1 MQEHPETATGT
12 ATATGIA
19 TDTSVATES
28 AISNATASAAG
39 DATASSNDSSTGN
52 STASSNGSAT
62 GAATAAAPRTAS
74 LELVKEL
81 PRGSV
86 GVVHQARNPQ
96 QNRSVALRK
105 FEVPEWLDDGKEL
118 IQKILAEAKA
128 ASALD
133 HPNIAKLYTCGY
145 KDFTLFMTADFIEGQ
160 TLRELMT
167 KRQPEMSEVLQM
179 SKQLLV
185 ALDYAHSKGVCHHF
199 LNPSNIKILPDGT
212 LKLLDFGLLRD
223 KNLLTQSPTK
233 KLENEPYL
241 SPEQVK
247 HKPVTGATNIFNAA
261 TIIYQLYTARSP
273 FSGPHLGE
281 VDRNITDGNPHPMQ
295 MAHPRVPEEIS
306 RVVLK
311 ALAKNP
317 GERFASGQQ
326 FFAAL
331 EEAAKAMPVPRAN
344 STGSMPAYKD
354 GPGPNASQAIR
365 VQPSPNGSQSFKAAP
380 GPNASQS
387 FKAIPGPNASQSF
400 RAMPSGAASQ
410 VIKAQTPGTVGTTY
424 VGPEKTGAR
433 KPVSTANHWKV
444 VAAVVGGLCLI
455 VVLALLFQRHPAEQ
469 EDAATP
475 PQSANAPAPFSGK
488 AEQAIEKVKA
498 AQEKAQ
504 DIQEDKA
511 HAAPVRA
518 GRSTRYAPAAPVAPP
533 TAKEGQLIVS
543 SMPMGAIVEIEG
555 RAGQQW
561 KAPQTVPGLA
571 AGNYKVTF
579 KMPGY
584 ATETRTVQVTG
595 GARTPID
602 VRLSAV
608 KGFVTVASKPAGGE
622 IWING
627 KDTGK
632 VTPIEFLVEPGA
644 QNIVVRKQGYLE
656 ASTDLKLVAGQSVN
670 YAPSLMA
677 AGRTDNIRL
686 VGGSGVGK
694 LLGNNGAG
702 SGMARIEIKTEPKGA
717 QVTINGTPLQKTTP
731 LEVQLDAGN
740 YDITIQK
747 DGFKPIHESAIVGM
761 DDRIKIDRPLSH

>member
-12 ATATGIA
+12 ATATGMA
-19 TDTSVATES
+19 TD
-28 AISNATASAAG
+28 TASAAG
-39 DATASSNDSSTGN
+39 DATASSNASGTGN
-52 STASSNGSAT
+52 ATASVS
-62 GAATAAAPRTAS
+62 AAPRTAS
-74 LELVKEL
+74 LELVKEM

-105 FEVPEWLDDGKEL
+105 FEVPEWLDDINEL
-118 IQKILAEAKA
+118 LQKILAEAKA

-133 HPNIAKLYTCGY
+133 HPNIARLYTCGY
-145 KDFTLFMTADFIEGQ
+145 KDTTVFMTAEFVDGQ
-160 TLRELMT
+160 NLKEYMAR
-167 KRQPEMSEVLQM
+167 RQPEMSEVLQLA
-179 SKQLLV
+179 KQLLA
-185 ALDYAHSKGVCHHF
+185 ALDYAHGKGVCHHF
-199 LNPSNIKILPDGT
+199 LNPTNIKVLPDGT

-247 HKPVTGATNIFNAA
+247 HKPVTAATNIFNAA

-281 VDRNITDGNPHPMQ
+281 VDRSITDVDPHPMQ
-295 MAHPRVPEEIS
+295 MAHPRVPEAIS
-306 RVVLK
+306 KVVLK

-317 GERFASGQQ
+317 AARYSSGQQ
-326 FFAAL
+326 FFEAL
-331 EEAAKAMPVPRAN
+331 EEAAKAAPVSRAN

-365 VQPSPNGSQSFKAAP
+365 VQPSPN
-380 GPNASQS
+380 ASQS
-387 FKAIPGPNASQSF
+387 FKAMPGPNASQSF
-400 RAMPSGAASQ
+400 RAMPSGSTTQ
-410 VIKAQTPGTVGTTY
+410 SVKVTPGTVGTTY
-424 VGPEKTGAR
+424 VGPSEKTSAR

-444 VAAVVGGLCLI
+444 VAAVVGGLCLV
-455 VVLALLFQRHPAEQ
+455 VVLALLFQRHPAEE
-469 EDAATP
+469 EDSAAP
-475 PQSANAPAPFSGK
+475 SSAKASAPFSGK

-498 AQEKAQ
+498 AQDNAAQ
-504 DIQEDKA
+504 SRSQSA
-511 HAAPVRA
+511 SAPAPAAARA
-518 GRSTRYAPAAPVAPP
+518 GKSARYVPAAPVAPP
-533 TAKEGQLIVS
+533 TASEGQLIVS
-543 SMPMGAIVEIEG
+543 SMPMGATVEIEG
-555 RAGQQW
+555 RTGQQW
-561 KAPQTVPGLA
+561 KAPQTIPSLA
-571 AGNYKVTF
+571 AGTYKVSF
-579 KMPGY
+579 NMPGY
-584 ATETRTVQVTG
+584 ATETRTVQVSG

-602 VRLSAV
+602 VRMNAV
-608 KGFVTVASKPAGGE
+608 KGFLTVASKPAGAE

-656 ASTDLKLVAGQSVN
+656 ASTDVKLVAGQSVN

-686 VGGSGVGK
+686 VSGGGVGK
-694 LLGNNGAG
+694 LLGNNGNG

-731 LEVQLDAGN
+731 LEVQLEAGN

-761 DDRIKIDRPLSH
+761 DDRIKIDRPLTH

>member
-1 MQEHPETATGT
+1 MQEHPETA
-12 ATATGIA
+12 ATGIA
-19 TDTSVATES
+19 TATGTATDSAVATDSS
-28 AISNATASAAG
+28 ASGN
-39 DATASSNDSSTGN
+39 ATASSN
-52 STASSNGSAT
+52 ASAT
-62 GAATAAAPRTAS
+62 GNVAAAATAAAPRKAS

-96 QNRSVALRK
+96 QDRFVALRK
-105 FEVPEWLDDGKEL
+105 FEVPEWLDDANAL

-145 KDFTLFMTADFIEGQ
+145 KDFTLFMTAEFVEGQ
-160 TLRELMT
+160 TFRELMT
-167 KRQPEMSEVLQM
+167 KRQPEMNEVLQM
-179 SKQLLV
+179 AKQLLA
-185 ALDYAHSKGVCHHF
+185 ALDYAHSKGICHNF
-199 LNPSNIKILPDGT
+199 LNPSNIKVLPDGT

-241 SPEQVK
+241 CPEQVK
-247 HKPVTGATNIFNAA
+247 NKPMNAAGNIFNAG
-261 TIIYQLYTARSP
+261 TLIYQLYTARSP

-281 VDRNITDGNPHPMQ
+281 VDRSITDVNPHPMQ

-317 GERFASGQQ
+317 AERYSSGQQ

-331 EEAAKAMPVPRAN
+331 EEAAKAAPVSRAN

-354 GPGPNASQAIR
+354 APGPNASQSIR
-365 VQPSPNGSQSFKAAP
+365 VQPSPNASQSFKAVQ

-387 FKAIPGPNASQSF
+387 FKA
-400 RAMPSGAASQ
+400 MPSGSATQS
-410 VIKAQTPGTVGTTY
+410 VKVTPGTVGTTY
-424 VGPEKTGAR
+424 VGPGGKTSTR

-455 VVLALLFQRHPAEQ
+455 VVLALLFQRHPAEE
-469 EDAATP
+469 EDAAVP
-475 PQSANAPAPFSGK
+475 SPKAAAPFSGK

-498 AQEKAQ
+498 A
-504 DIQEDKA
+504 EDEQSKSRSA
-511 HAAPVRA
+511 AAPAPARA
-518 GRSTRYAPAAPVAPP
+518 GRSRYVSAAPVAPP

-543 SMPMGAIVEIEG
+543 SMPMGATVEIEG

-571 AGNYKVTF
+571 AGTYKVTF
-579 KMPGY
+579 NMPGY

-595 GARTPID
+595 GARTPLD
-602 VRLSAV
+602 VRMVAV
-608 KGFVTVASKPAGGE
+608 KGFVTVASKPAGAE

-632 VTPIEFLVEPGA
+632 VTPIEFLVEPGT
-644 QNIVVRKQGYLE
+644 QSIVVRKQGFLE
-656 ASTDLKLVAGQSVN
+656 ASTEVKLVAGQSVN

-686 VGGSGVGK
+686 VGSSGVGK
-694 LLGNNGAG
+694 LLGNSNNG

-731 LEVQLDAGN
+731 LEVQLEAGN
-740 YDITIQK
+740 YDIVIQK
-747 DGFKPIHESAIVGM
+747 EGFKPIHESSIVGM
-761 DDRIKIDRPLSH
+761 DDRIKIDRQLSH

>member
-1 MQEHPETATGT
+1 MQEYPETATET
-12 ATATGIA
+12 ATAT
-19 TDTSVATES
+19 
-28 AISNATASAAG
+28 G
-39 DATASSNDSSTGN
+39 DATASSTGN
-52 STASSNGSAT
+52 AS

-86 GVVHQARNPQ
+86 GVVHQARSPQ
-96 QNRSVALRK
+96 QNRSVVLRK
-105 FEVPEWLDDGKEL
+105 FEVPEWLDDANAL

-145 KDFTLFMTADFIEGQ
+145 KDFTLFMTAEFVEGQ

-167 KRQPEMSEVLQM
+167 KRQPEMNEVLQM
-179 SKQLLV
+179 AKQLLA
-185 ALDYAHSKGVCHHF
+185 ALDFAHSKGVCHNF
-199 LNPSNIKILPDGT
+199 LNPSNIKVLPDGT

-241 SPEQVK
+241 CPEQVK
-247 HKPVTGATNIFNAA
+247 NKPMSAAGNIFNAG
-261 TIIYQLYTARSP
+261 TLIYQLYTARSP

-281 VDRNITDGNPHPMQ
+281 VDRAITDVTPHPMQ

-317 GERFASGQQ
+317 AERYASGQQ

-331 EEAAKAMPVPRAN
+331 EEAAKAMPVSRAN
-344 STGSMPAYKD
+344 STGSFPAYKD
-354 GPGPNASQAIR
+354 APGPNASQAIK
-365 VQPSPNGSQSFKAAP
+365 VQPSPNASQSFKAVP

-387 FKAIPGPNASQSF
+387 FKA
-400 RAMPSGAASQ
+400 MPSGSATQS
-410 VIKAQTPGTVGTTY
+410 VKVTPGTVGTTY
-424 VGPEKTGAR
+424 VGPGGKTSIR

-455 VVLALLFQRHPAEQ
+455 VVLALLFQRHPAEE
-469 EDAATP
+469 EDAAAP
-475 PQSANAPAPFSGK
+475 KSAVNAPAPFSGK

-498 AQEKAQ
+498 AEEEQSKSRSE
-504 DIQEDKA
+504 
-511 HAAPVRA
+511 AAPTPARA
-518 GRSTRYAPAAPVAPP
+518 GRSRYVPAAPVAPP

-543 SMPMGAIVEIEG
+543 SMPMGATVEIEG
-555 RAGQQW
+555 HAGQQW

-571 AGNYKVTF
+571 AGTYKVTF
-579 KMPGY
+579 NMPGY

-602 VRLSAV
+602 VRMNAV
-608 KGFVTVASKPAGGE
+608 KGFVTVASKPAGAE

-686 VGGSGVGK
+686 VGSSGVGK
-694 LLGNNGAG
+694 LLGNNGNA

-731 LEVQLDAGN
+731 LEVQLEAGN
-740 YDITIQK
+740 YDIIIQK
-747 DGFKPIHESAIVGM
+747 DGFKPIHESSIVGM
-761 DDRIKIDRPLSH
+761 DDRIKIDRQLSH

>member
-1 MQEHPETATGT
+1 MQEHPETAT
-12 ATATGIA
+12 ATATGTA
-19 TDTSVATES
+19 TDASVATES
-28 AISNATASAAG
+28 TASG
-39 DATASSNDSSTGN
+39 NATASSNAN
-52 STASSNGSAT
+52 AT
-62 GAATAAAPRTAS
+62 GAATAAAATAPRKAS

-96 QNRSVALRK
+96 QNREVALRK
-105 FEVPEWLDDGKEL
+105 FEVPEWLDDANEL

-145 KDFTLFMTADFIEGQ
+145 KDFTVFMTAEFVEGQ
-160 TLRELMT
+160 NLKEYMA

-179 SKQLLV
+179 AKQLLA
-185 ALDYAHSKGVCHHF
+185 ALDYAHSKGVCHNF
-199 LNPSNIKILPDGT
+199 LNPYNINVLPDGT

-241 SPEQVK
+241 CPEQVK
-247 HKPVTGATNIFNAA
+247 NKPMSGAGNIFNAA

-281 VDRNITDGNPHPMQ
+281 VDRAITDVTPHPMQ

-306 RVVLK
+306 KVVLK

-317 GERFASGQQ
+317 AERYASGQQ

-331 EEAAKAMPVPRAN
+331 EEAAKAAPVARAN
-344 STGSMPAYKD
+344 STGSFPAYKD

-365 VQPSPNGSQSFKAAP
+365 VQPSPN
-380 GPNASQS
+380 ASQS
-387 FKAIPGPNASQSF
+387 FKAVPGPNASQSF
-400 RAMPSGAASQ
+400 RAMQSGSATQS
-410 VIKAQTPGTVGTTY
+410 VKVTPGTVGTTY
-424 VGPEKTGAR
+424 VGPSEKTGTR

-444 VAAVVGGLCLI
+444 VGAVVGGLCLI
-455 VVLALLFQRHPAEQ
+455 VALALLFQRHPAEE
-469 EDAATP
+469 EDSATP
-475 PQSANAPAPFSGK
+475 TAKAAAPFSGK
-488 AEQAIEKVKA
+488 AGQAIEKVKA
-498 AQEKAQ
+498 AQDE
-504 DIQEDKA
+504 QEGRT
-511 HAAPVRA
+511 HAAAAPARA
-518 GRSTRYAPAAPVAPP
+518 GKSARYAPAAPVAAP
-533 TAKEGQLIVS
+533 TAQEGQLIVS
-543 SMPMGAIVEIEG
+543 SMPMGATVEIEG

-561 KAPQTVPGLA
+561 KAPQTISGLA
-571 AGNYKVTF
+571 AGTYKVSF
-579 KMPGY
+579 NMPGY

-595 GARTPID
+595 GARTPLD
-602 VRLSAV
+602 VRLNAV
-608 KGFVTVASKPAGGE
+608 KGFLTVASKPAGGE

-632 VTPIEFLVEPGA
+632 ITPIEFLVEPGP
-644 QNIVVRKQGYLE
+644 QTVVVRKQGYLD
-656 ASTDLKLVAGQSVN
+656 ASTEVKLVAGQTLN

-677 AGRTDNIRL
+677 AGRTDSIRL
-686 VGGSGVGK
+686 VGSSGVGK
-694 LLGNNGAG
+694 LLGNNSGNG

-731 LEVQLDAGN
+731 LEVQLEAGN

-747 DGFKPIHESAIVGM
+747 DGFKPIHESAILGM
-761 DDRIKIDRPLSH
+761 DDRIKIDRTLSH

>member
-12 ATATGIA
+12 VTAAGA
-19 TDTSVATES
+19 GTDTSVAT
-28 AISNATASAAG
+28 G
-39 DATASSNDSSTGN
+39 DSI
-52 STASSNGSAT
+52 ASSNGS
-62 GAATAAAPRTAS
+62 ATAAAPRTAS
-74 LELVKEL
+74 MELVKEL

-105 FEVPEWLDDGKEL
+105 FEVPEWLDDTNEL

-145 KDFTLFMTADFIEGQ
+145 KDFTLFMTAEFVEGQ

-167 KRQPEMSEVLQM
+167 KRQPEMNEVLQM
-179 SKQLLV
+179 AKQLLA
-185 ALDYAHSKGVCHHF
+185 ALDYAHSKGVCHNF
-199 LNPSNIKILPDGT
+199 LNPSNIKVLPDGT

-247 HKPVTGATNIFNAA
+247 HKPVTAATNIFNAA
-261 TIIYQLYTARSP
+261 TIVYQLYTARSP

-281 VDRNITDGNPHPMQ
+281 VDRSITDVNPHPMQ

-306 RVVLK
+306 KVVLK

-317 GERFASGQQ
+317 AERYASGRQ

-331 EEAAKAMPVPRAN
+331 EEAAKAAPVPRAN
-344 STGSMPAYKD
+344 STGSMPAYQGG
-354 GPGPNASQAIR
+354 GPGPNASQSMKAM
-365 VQPSPNGSQSFKAAP
+365 PGPNASQSFKAAP

-387 FKAIPGPNASQSF
+387 FRAIP
-400 RAMPSGAASQ
+400 SGSASQ
-410 VIKAQTPGTVGTTY
+410 VVKATPGTVGTTY
-424 VGPEKTGAR
+424 VGPGEKTSVR

-455 VVLALLFQRHPAEQ
+455 VVLALVFQRHPAEE
-469 EDAATP
+469 EDAAAP
-475 PQSANAPAPFSGK
+475 SQPAANAPAPFSGK
-488 AEQAIEKVKA
+488 AEQAIEKAKA
-498 AQEKAQ
+498 AEENQDKAQ
-504 DIQEDKA
+504 AAPATA
-511 HAAPVRA
+511 HARKSA
-518 GRSTRYAPAAPVAPP
+518 RYAPAAPVAPP

-543 SMPMGAIVEIEG
+543 SMPMGATVEIEG
-555 RAGQQW
+555 YAGQQW

-571 AGNYKVTF
+571 AGTYKVTF
-579 KMPGY
+579 NMPGY

-595 GARTPID
+595 ARTPLD
-602 VRLSAV
+602 VRLNAV

-686 VGGSGVGK
+686 VGSSGVGR
-694 LLGNNGAG
+694 LLGNNGNG

-731 LEVQLDAGN
+731 LEVQLEAGN

-747 DGFKPIHESAIVGM
+747 DGFKPIHESAILGM